1 MGNLCA
7 VAALSETPF
16 RLPGFRG
23 VPWPR
28 CCPWLLSLAGVA
40 LGCVFGFS
48 PWLFLLIGAIC
59 LLSGMVGKA

>member
-1 MGNLCA
+1 MKPRSVCQG
-7 VAALSETPF
+7 SG
-16 RLPGFRG
+16 GFI
-23 VPWPR
+23 PWPR